1 MENKMITLE
10 DLTKAVQSNY
20 LKLIKEGQV
29 KSILRNI
36 GVFVDQTV
44 DNSILIL
51 LQNPDATCVKRLTE
65 WNYYKRNIKKD
76 EKAIKIISHHIYSN
90 NLGFKEENGKIYTDG
105 TEKLKV
111 EVGYLFDIA
120 QTVGKNYEYLNTNK
134 ETIAKYFD
142 CTKKALEYTAKG
154 YKFVYDDCAENYQI
168 DSEKKEIHIK
178 DGMTLDET
186 INTLIK
192 AVSIVALNS
201 RHYDGLKKENL
212 ENIDDVEL
220 YGTIYAVNSRLGLD
234 LPEYDFSA
242 LENLSDEQLEN
253 FKGNL
258 QKIRSVSKQL
268 IANVES
274 NIEYTIRNLHKTQN
288 QETKQEDTK
297 EQSQKIEES
306 TNKENIEAS
315 DRPKAKRTTRTKSKQ
330 NTSEV
335 E

>member
-1 MENKMITLE
+1 MDKLITLE
-10 DLTKAVQSNY
+10 DLTKAVQNNY
-20 LKLIKEGQV
+20 SKLIKEGQV

-154 YKFVYDDCAENYQI
+154 YIFIYDKRWSAN
-168 DSEKKEIHIK
+168 IK
-178 DGMTLDET
+178 
-186 INTLIK
+186 
-192 AVSIVALNS
+192 SS
-201 RHYDGLKKENL
+201 R
-212 ENIDDVEL
+212 
-220 YGTIYAVNSRLGLD
+220 T
-234 LPEYDFSA
+234 
-242 LENLSDEQLEN
+242 
-253 FKGNL
+253 
-258 QKIRSVSKQL
+258 
-268 IANVES
+268 
-274 NIEYTIRNLHKTQN
+274 
-288 QETKQEDTK
+288 
-297 EQSQKIEES
+297 
-306 TNKENIEAS
+306 
-315 DRPKAKRTTRTKSKQ
+315 
-330 NTSEV
+330 
-335 E
+335 